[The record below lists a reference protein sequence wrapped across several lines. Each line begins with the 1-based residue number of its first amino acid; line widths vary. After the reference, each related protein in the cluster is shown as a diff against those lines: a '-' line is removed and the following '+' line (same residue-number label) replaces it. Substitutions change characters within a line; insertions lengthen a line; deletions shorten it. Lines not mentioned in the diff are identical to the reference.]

1 MTTLFQNGDRFRSG
15 KIYHR
20 RNADLSV
27 KWLLDVYLNL
37 HKLTNI
43 TIVPVMISYDRIFE
57 QGNLS
62 QEMITGEQKDYSLS
76 TTFQSLLTAKQN
88 QFGETFVKYLAPI
101 NLGEF
106 LQGECQISNLD
117 QTNFEVA
124 AVKLTEHLLRIQ
136 QKNTPI
142 TLNSIVSAC
151 MLQEEA

>member
-1 MTTLFQNGDRFRSG
+1 MLTEIIDNNKVTTLFQNGDRFRSG

-62 QEMITGEQKDYSLS
+62 
-76 TTFQSLLTAKQN
+76 
-88 QFGETFVKYLAPI
+88 
-101 NLGEF
+101 
-106 LQGECQISNLD
+106 
-117 QTNFEVA
+117 
-124 AVKLTEHLLRIQ
+124 
-136 QKNTPI
+136 
-142 TLNSIVSAC
+142 
-151 MLQEEA
+151 